1 MTTCSTVTLNPGFGP
16 QPIAYFDRGGSATP
30 VLFVHGLGN
39 AASNFEDT
47 LAAPALADHR
57 LIGLDLP
64 GCGASPYPPTARL
77 DIDRLVIV
85 VEAFVHAIDP
95 PRFLLVGASLGGLV
109 ALLYAERHPDR
120 LVGFLSVEGN
130 LAPEDCMFS
139 RRVVSH
145 TYEEFARVVLPDIKR
160 SLAARPGR
168 GFSRHLEVLNRADPR
183 AYFDYSFQTVAY
195 SDNGGLLDR
204 FLSLP
209 VPVHFVY
216 GSGNRGLTYLPRI
229 RASRC
234 TATEIMDADHFL
246 FYDAPEAFA
255 DCVRR
260 AAVAG
265 PRAHEEPRPRAGER
279 ASRHREAP
287 SSHR

>member
-1 MTTCSTVTLNPGFGP
+1 MTAYSTITLNPGFGP
-16 QPIAYFDRGGSATP
+16 QPIAYFDRGGSGTP

-39 AASNFEDT
+39 AASNFEDA
-47 LAAPALADHR
+47 LAARALAEHR

-64 GCGASPYPPTARL
+64 GCGASPYPRSTRL
-77 DIDRLVIV
+77 DIDGVVNV
-85 VEAFVHAIDP
+85 VEAFVDAIDP
-95 PRFLLVGASLGGLV
+95 PKFLLVGASLGGLV

-120 LVGFLSVEGN
+120 LLGFLNVEGN

-139 RRVVSH
+139 RRVVPH

-168 GFSRHLEVLNRADPR
+168 GFAKHLEVLHRADPR
-183 AYFDYSFQTVAY
+183 AYFDYSFQTVEY
-195 SDNGGLLDR
+195 SDNAGLLDR

-209 VPVHFVY
+209 VPVHFVH
-216 GSGNRGLTYLPRI
+216 GSMNRGLTYLPRI

-234 TATEIMDADHFL
+234 TVTEVPDADHFL

-265 PRAHEEPRPRAGER
+265 TVLDP
-279 ASRHREAP
+279 
-287 SSHR
+287 

>member
-1 MTTCSTVTLNPGFGP
+1 MTTYSTITLNLAFGP
-16 QPIAYFDRGGSATP
+16 QPIVYFDRDASGTP

-47 LAAPALADHR
+47 LAARALADHR

-64 GCGASPYPPTARL
+64 GCGASPYPRTTRL
-77 DIDRLVIV
+77 DIDRVVNV
-85 VEAFVHAIDP
+85 VEAFVDAIDL
-95 PRFLLVGASLGGLV
+95 PRFLIVGASLGGLV
-109 ALLYAERHPDR
+109 ALLYAERHPER
-120 LVGFLSVEGN
+120 LVGFLNVEGN

-139 RRVVSH
+139 RRVVPH
-145 TYEEFARVVLPDIKR
+145 TYEEFVGAVLPDIKR
-160 SLAARPGR
+160 SLAAKPGR
-168 GFSRHLEVLNRADPR
+168 GFTKHLEVLHRADPR
-183 AYFDYSFQTVAY
+183 DYFDYSFQTVEY

-209 VPVHFVY
+209 LPVHFVY
-216 GSGNRGLTYLPRI
+216 GSRNRGLTYLPRI

-234 TATEIMDADHFL
+234 TVTEVLDADHFL

-265 PRAHEEPRPRAGER
+265 TGLDRP
-279 ASRHREAP
+279 
-287 SSHR
+287 